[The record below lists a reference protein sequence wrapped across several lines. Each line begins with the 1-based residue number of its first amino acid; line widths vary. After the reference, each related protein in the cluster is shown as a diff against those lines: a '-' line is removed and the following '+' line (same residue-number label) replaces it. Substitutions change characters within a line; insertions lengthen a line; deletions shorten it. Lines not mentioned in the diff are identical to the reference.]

1 MEKNVRDARHRLLQD
16 APPFD
21 GFAELTER
29 VSPNCLVA
37 FEQASFRGLAVSTV
51 LGALSRW
58 QTNYSRASRG
68 TKRRLP
74 ILTVAIC
81 CELTNE

>member
-1 MEKNVRDARHRLLQD
+1 VEKNVRDARHRLLQD

-51 LGALSRW
+51 LGALQGGKRIILEL
-58 QTNYSRASRG
+58 RG
-68 TKRRLP
+68 APSGDFRS
-74 ILTVAIC
+74 
-81 CELTNE
+81 